1 MKILISYDSKWSAS
15 MSDSE
20 SHKPKTVS
28 LGTVQEKTDKEK
40 AIELDETDNY
50 ESVMKKINSGFAN
63 FDYRSISKSTVLGV
77 MARLLGE
84 IRYLDKALEEPDH
97 IINLLKDKID
107 FSLHERDIYNE
118 ILTIAT
124 PKKEVQNNG
133 GAFISKSKSDFLLL
147 NQNTVSEILYA
158 LFNLKTKGQIWDF
171 INYLALNPSIEA
183 VQTYIKNNNLVYTEK
198 YEIYMFV
205 KHYQTH
211 VKEFSSHDNEYRK
224 YLKKKKEMEEKSI
237 EIDDESDGMNEELK
251 DYISL
256 IEKLG
261 EINLNNEKAYFSSN
275 YINIIGLLCYSVIWW
290 LKRIDQS
297 DLIDKVLIKSG
308 GNIEGIAT
316 LSGGM
321 TIKDF
326 YSRVAPKKQSWSS
339 PYFFDTKYLKK
350 QNAKQFNAISTKLGM
365 GKESGLLEISI
376 EVDEEKAKELREQIK
391 AVGVSTFQLG
401 KKGLAYIQEINIYE

>member
-15 MSDSE
+15 MSDYE

-28 LGTVQEKTDKEK
+28 LGSIQEKTDKAK
-40 AIELDETDNY
+40 IIELDETDNY
-50 ESVMKKINSGFAN
+50 ESVMEKINTGFAN
-63 FDYRSISKSTVLGV
+63 FDYKSISKNTVLGV
-77 MARLLGE
+77 LARLLGE
-84 IRYLDKALEEPDH
+84 IRYLDKALAEPEH
-97 IINLLKDKID
+97 IINSLKDKVHY
-107 FSLHERDIYNE
+107 SLHEREMYNE
-118 ILTIAT
+118 IITIST

-133 GAFISKSKSDFLLL
+133 GAFISNSKANFALL
-147 NQNTVSEILYA
+147 NQNIVSEILYS
-158 LFNLKTKGQIWDF
+158 LFNLKTKNQIWDF
-171 INYLALNPSIEA
+171 INYLALNPSVEA
-183 VQTYIKNNNLVYTEK
+183 VQTYIKNNNLSYTEK

-205 KHYQTH
+205 KHYQAH

-224 YLKKKKEMEEKSI
+224 YLKKKKEMQENSI
-237 EIDDESDGMNEELK
+237 EIDEESAGMNEDLK

-275 YINIIGLLCYSVIWW
+275 YINIIGLLCYSVVWW
-290 LKRIDQS
+290 LKRIDNS
-297 DLIDKVLIKSG
+297 HLIEGVLIKAG

-339 PYFFDTKYLKK
+339 PYMFDTKYLKK
-350 QNAKQFNAISTKLGM
+350 QNAKQFNPMSTMLGM
-365 GKESGLLEISI
+365 GKESGLLEIYI
-376 EVDEEKAKELREQIK
+376 DVEENEAAQLREQIK

-401 KKGLAYIQEINIYE
+401 KKGLAYVKEINIYE